1 MNNTELYDKF
11 YRISLLNVFDAVI
24 ELKKFKKEYKKSD
37 FYKATKISLLKA
49 YDIFNKSILNELSS
63 LIRELSD
70 SSRLS
75 SKLTEVLNDIDSET
89 IQDLFDKIINVFNI
103 NELNEHKGELTG
115 LLNQLKNFGS

>member
-1 MNNTELYDKF
+1 MNNIELYDKF
-11 YRISLLNVFDAVI
+11 YKISLLNVFDAVI

-49 YDIFNKSILNELSS
+49 YDIFNKSVLNELSS

-103 NELNEHKGELTG
+103 DELNEHKGELTG

>member
-1 MNNTELYDKF
+1 MNNIELYDKF
-11 YRISLLNVFDAVI
+11 YKISLLNVFDAVI

-103 NELNEHKGELTG
+103 DELNEHKGELTG